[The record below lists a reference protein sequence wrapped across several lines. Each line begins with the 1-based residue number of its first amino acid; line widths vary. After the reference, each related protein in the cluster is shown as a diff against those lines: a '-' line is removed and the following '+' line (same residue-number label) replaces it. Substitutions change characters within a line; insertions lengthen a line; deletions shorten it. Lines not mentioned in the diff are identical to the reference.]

1 MATGYPSIDRPWIGY
16 YPEEAY
22 HLVAPPLSLYGLIKE
37 KNKDYL
43 SGTALS
49 YFDKTTTFKEL
60 FENTEKTA
68 AAKAGGLFPVC
79 DQIPGC
85 TENLFPRRFLHNC
98 NIIRT
103 III

>member
-22 HLVAPPLSLYGLIKE
+22 RLVAPPLSLYGLIKE

-60 FENTEKTA
+60 FENIEKQQ
-68 AAKAGGLFPVC
+68 L
-79 DQIPGC
+79 
-85 TENLFPRRFLHNC
+85 L
-98 NIIRT
+98 
-103 III
+103 